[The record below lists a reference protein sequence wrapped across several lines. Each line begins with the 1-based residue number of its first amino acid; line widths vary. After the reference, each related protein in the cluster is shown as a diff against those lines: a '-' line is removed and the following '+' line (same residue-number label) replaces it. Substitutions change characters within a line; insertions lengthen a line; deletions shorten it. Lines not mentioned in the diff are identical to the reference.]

1 MTSLQPD
8 REHRVLHFKWNLLAF
23 MTAAGIASVA
33 GAQHPG
39 NEYPSKTIRM
49 VVPFTPGGSNDIV
62 ARLIGNDPGGGA
74 ASAETCAPCH
84 GQQGISTG
92 PEFPDL
98 AGQSAFAIYKQLHDY
113 RNGARANPLMAAIV
127 QGLNNE
133 EMADVAV
140 YWSSRTTGAGSS
152 PSSGYWK
159 STVGTS
165 AAAVSSNPMFTA
177 HLPRSRQRW
186 RAG

>member
-1 MTSLQPD
+1 MTQGTGGLPVEPRAIDQPWRLWAAAIVLFIIAFGTLCGLVLIPVVQGRAVGVDAWTAICRAVGIAPGSPAALQP
-8 REHRVLHFKWNLLAF
+8 AS
-23 MTAAGIASVA
+23 AAPPHPATDVA
-33 GAQHPG
+33 W
-39 NEYPSKTIRM
+39 
-49 VVPFTPGGSNDIV
+49 TPAIV

-113 RNGARANPLMAAIV
+113 RNGARANRVMAAIV

-133 EMADVAV
+133 
-140 YWSSRTTGAGSS
+140 
-152 PSSGYWK
+152 
-159 STVGTS
+159 
-165 AAAVSSNPMFTA
+165 
-177 HLPRSRQRW
+177 
-186 RAG
+186 